1 MQNSLSFKVSSA
13 LKNIIGSDL
22 INDDFIAVFELVK
35 NAYDAHATNVEIIFQ
50 NIYSNRAKI
59 IIKDNGKGMNYE
71 DLINKW
77 LFVAYSA
84 KIEGTEEDSYDYRDK
99 IKVKRAYAGAKG
111 IGRFSCD
118 RLGSNLYLETIK
130 DEENPKVEVLIT
142 DWNKFEGDI
151 KDEFVNIKVLQETI
165 KESNYDI
172 EHGTV
177 LEITKLKSKWN
188 RDKFLQLKDA
198 LSRLINPNTINE
210 QDSFKITLQVNEELE
225 ADKEQVQKNKKRVN
239 HPTKPIDENLV
250 NYIDIVNGEIQNLI
264 FNTLGIKTT
273 YIESK
278 VLNSEIITTL
288 FEAGKFVYSV
298 TEENPFQDFQD
309 LNFAI
314 YFLNQSAK
322 STFSRRMGLQPVEY
336 GHIFVYKNG
345 LRIFPYGERGEDPLK
360 MDNRKAQGHSRYLGT
375 REVIGYISIDGSNNN
390 LRETSSRG
398 DGLIKTQTYLDLE
411 YWFYE
416 TLKKLEKYTIEITDW
431 GNSLSQEEFINF
443 DNVFIKNKGQENEKI
458 NDINDNLRKL
468 LNGLTNSKNVIRFEV
483 SEEILSILN
492 KKSENS
498 INNVLNNLT
507 EQIKTDSFNKD
518 EVISTIKKAEK
529 KIDELRKIKDE
540 AENEAFEKLIENE
553 KLSKELNEQVSKKLF
568 DNSINNRDKEDLLTL
583 QHQIVHTAGNITFS
597 LDELIKS
604 INNNLSKDKLIE
616 ELLNINL
623 EVKKIL
629 SASRFVTNA
638 GFSMESEKITEDLVL
653 FSYDYVVNNYIPNNS
668 FIHQRRPINIVFE
681 KIDNIVYKTKFR
693 PLEITVLFDNLFSNS
708 KKANSKNIYI
718 KWIKS
723 KTELILIFKDD
734 GDGIPNEIKD
744 EIFEFG
750 FTKTNGSGI
759 GLYQTKE
766 TLKKLGAS
774 IKINT
779 DSKKGAEFLITF
791 PL

>member
-1 MQNSLSFKVSSA
+1 MQNPLSFKVSSA

-35 NAYDAHATNVEIIFQ
+35 NAYDAHATKVEIIFE
-50 NIYSNRAKI
+50 NIYSSRAKI
-59 IIKDNGKGMNYE
+59 IIKDNGKGMNYD

-130 DEENPKVEVLIT
+130 DETNPKVEVLIT

-151 KDEFVNIKVLQETI
+151 KDEFVNITVLQETI
-165 KESNYDI
+165 EESNYDI

-177 LEITKLKSKWN
+177 LEITNLKSKWN

-210 QDSFKITLQVNEELE
+210 NDSFNILLKVKEELE
-225 ADKEQVQKNKKRVN
+225 NDKEQILKNKKQVN
-239 HPTKPIDENLV
+239 HPKSPIDQSLV
-250 NYIDIVNGEIQNLI
+250 KYIKIVNGDIQNLI
-264 FNTLGIKTT
+264 FDTLGIKTT

-278 VLNSEIITTL
+278 VYDSEIITTL
-288 FEAGKFVYSV
+288 FEAGKMVYSV
-298 TEENPFQDFQD
+298 TEENPFENFKD
-309 LNFAI
+309 LNFSI
-314 YFLNQSAK
+314 YYLNLSAK
-322 STFSRRMGLQPVEY
+322 LTFSRRMGLQPVEY

-345 LRIFPYGERGEDPLK
+345 LRIFPYGERGNDPLK

-375 REVIGYISIDGSNNN
+375 REVIGYISIEGTNNN

-411 YWFYE
+411 NWFYE

-431 GNSLSQEEFINF
+431 GNSLSPEEFINF

-483 SEEILSILN
+483 SDEILSILN

-498 INNVLNNLT
+498 INTVLSNLT
-507 EQIKTDSFNKD
+507 EQIKTDSFNKE

-529 KIDELRKIKDE
+529 KIDELRKVKDE
-540 AENEAFEKLIENE
+540 AEAEAFEKLIENE
-553 KLSKELNEQVSKKLF
+553 KISKELNEEISRKLF
-568 DNSINNRDKEDLLTL
+568 DNSINNRDKDDLLTL

-604 INNNLSKDKLIE
+604 INSNLSKDKLIE
-616 ELLNINL
+616 EVLNINL

-638 GFSMESEKITEDLVL
+638 GFSMESERITEDIVQ
-653 FSYDYVVNNYIPNNS
+653 FSYDYVVNNYIPINS
-668 FIHQRRPINIVFE
+668 FIHQKRPINIEFE
-681 KIDNIVYKTKFR
+681 PIENIGYKTKFR

-708 KKANSKNIYI
+708 KKANSKNIFI
-718 KWIKS
+718 NWTKTKS
-723 KTELILIFKDD
+723 DLILYFKDD

-744 EIFEFG
+744 KVFDFG
-750 FTKTNGSGI
+750 YTKTNGSGI

-766 TLKKLGAS
+766 TLRKLGAS
-774 IKINT
+774 ITINN
-779 DSKKGAEFLITF
+779 DFKKGVEFIITF

>member
-1 MQNSLSFKVSSA
+1 MQNPLSFKVSSA

-35 NAYDAHATNVEIIFQ
+35 NAYDAHATKVEIIFE
-50 NIYSNRAKI
+50 NIYSSRAKI
-59 IIKDNGKGMNYE
+59 IIKDNGKGMNYD

-84 KIEGTEEDSYDYRDK
+84 KIEGTEEDNYDYRDK

-130 DEENPKVEVLIT
+130 EELNPKVEVLIT

-151 KDEFVNIKVLQETI
+151 KDEFVNITVLQETI
-165 KESNYDI
+165 EESHYDI

-177 LEITKLKSKWN
+177 LEITNLKSKWN

-210 QDSFKITLQVNEELE
+210 NDSFNIVLKVKEELE
-225 ADKEQVQKNKKRVN
+225 NDKEQILKNKKQVN
-239 HPTKPIDENLV
+239 HPKSPIDPNLV
-250 NYIDIVNGEIQNLI
+250 KYIKVVNGEIQNLI
-264 FNTLGIKTT
+264 FDALGIKTT

-278 VLNSEIITTL
+278 ASDSEIITTL
-288 FEAGKFVYSV
+288 FEAGKMVYSV
-298 TEENPFQDFQD
+298 TEENPFENFKD
-309 LNFAI
+309 LNFSI
-314 YFLNQSAK
+314 YYLNLSAK
-322 STFSRRMGLQPVEY
+322 LTFSRRMGLQPVEY

-345 LRIFPYGERGEDPLK
+345 LRVFPYGERGNDPLK

-375 REVIGYISIDGSNNN
+375 REVIGYISIEGTNNN

-411 YWFYE
+411 NWFYE

-431 GNSLSQEEFINF
+431 GNSLSPEEFINF
-443 DNVFIKNKGQENEKI
+443 NNVFVKNKGQENEKI

-468 LNGLTNSKNVIRFEV
+468 LNGLTNSKNVMRFEV
-483 SEEILSILN
+483 SDEILSILN

-498 INNVLNNLT
+498 INTVLSNLT

-518 EVISTIKKAEK
+518 DVISTIKKAEK
-529 KIDELRKIKDE
+529 KIEDLRKVKDE
-540 AENEAFEKLIENE
+540 AEAEAFEKLIENE
-553 KLSKELNEQVSKKLF
+553 KLSKELNEEISKKLF
-568 DNSINNRDKEDLLTL
+568 DNSINNRDKDDLLTL

-597 LDELIKS
+597 LDELVKS
-604 INNNLSKDKLIE
+604 INSNLSKDKLIE
-616 ELLNINL
+616 EVLNINL

-638 GFSMESEKITEDLVL
+638 GFSMESERITEDIVQ
-653 FSYDYVVNNYIPNNS
+653 FSYDYVVNNYIPINS
-668 FIHQRRPINIVFE
+668 FIHQKRPINIEFE
-681 KIDNIVYKTKFR
+681 PIENIGYKTKFR

-708 KKANSKNIYI
+708 KKANSKNIFI
-718 KWIKS
+718 NWTKTKS
-723 KTELILIFKDD
+723 DLILYFKDD

-744 EIFEFG
+744 RVFDFG
-750 FTKTNGSGI
+750 YTKTNGSGI

-774 IKINT
+774 ITINN
-779 DSKKGAEFLITF
+779 DFEKGVEFIITF

>member
-1 MQNSLSFKVSSA
+1 MQNPLSFKVSSA

-35 NAYDAHATNVEIIFQ
+35 NAYDAHATKVEIIFE
-50 NIYSNRAKI
+50 NIYSSRAKI
-59 IIKDNGKGMNYE
+59 IIKDNGKGMNYD

-130 DEENPKVEVLIT
+130 DETNPKVEVLIT

-151 KDEFVNIKVLQETI
+151 KDEFVNITVLQETI
-165 KESNYDI
+165 EESNYDI
-172 EHGTV
+172 KHGTV
-177 LEITKLKSKWN
+177 LEITNLKSKWS
-188 RDKFLQLKDA
+188 REKFLQLKDA

-210 QDSFKITLQVNEELE
+210 NDSFNIILKVREELE
-225 ADKEQVQKNKKRVN
+225 NDKEQILKNKRQVN
-239 HPTKPIDENLV
+239 HLKSPIDPNLV
-250 NYIDIVNGEIQNLI
+250 KYIKIVNGEIQNLI
-264 FNTLGIKTT
+264 FDALGIKTS

-278 VLNSEIITTL
+278 VYDSEIITTL
-288 FEAGKFVYSV
+288 FEAGKMVYSV
-298 TEENPFQDFQD
+298 TEENPFENFKD
-309 LNFAI
+309 LNFSI
-314 YFLNQSAK
+314 YYLNLSAK
-322 STFSRRMGLQPVEY
+322 LTFSRRMGLQPVEY

-345 LRIFPYGERGEDPLK
+345 LRIFPYGERGNDPLK

-375 REVIGYISIDGSNNN
+375 REVIGYISIEGTNNN

-411 YWFYE
+411 NWFYE

-431 GNSLSQEEFINF
+431 GNSLSPEEFINF

-483 SEEILSILN
+483 SDEILSILN

-498 INNVLNNLT
+498 INTVLSNLT
-507 EQIKTDSFNKD
+507 EQIKTDSFNKE

-529 KIDELRKIKDE
+529 KIDELRKVKDE
-540 AENEAFEKLIENE
+540 AEAEAFEKLIENE
-553 KLSKELNEQVSKKLF
+553 KISKELNEEISRKLF
-568 DNSINNRDKEDLLTL
+568 DNSINNRDKDDLLTL

-604 INNNLSKDKLIE
+604 INSNLSKDKLIE
-616 ELLNINL
+616 EVLNINL

-638 GFSMESEKITEDLVL
+638 GFSMESERITEDIVQ
-653 FSYDYVVNNYIPNNS
+653 FSYEYVVNNYIPINS
-668 FIHQRRPINIVFE
+668 FIHQKRPINIEFE
-681 KIDNIVYKTKFR
+681 PLENIGYKTKFR

-708 KKANSKNIYI
+708 KKANSKNIFI
-718 KWIKS
+718 KWIKTKS
-723 KTELILIFKDD
+723 DLILSFKDD
-734 GDGIPNEIKD
+734 GDGIPEEIKD
-744 EIFEFG
+744 KIFDFG

-774 IKINT
+774 IMINE
-779 DSKKGAEFLITF
+779 DFKKGVEFIITF

>member
-1 MQNSLSFKVSSA
+1 MQNPLSFKVSSA

-35 NAYDAHATNVEIIFQ
+35 NAYDAHATKVEIIFE
-50 NIYSNRAKI
+50 NIYSSRAKI
-59 IIKDNGKGMNYE
+59 IIKDNGKGMNYD

-130 DEENPKVEVLIT
+130 DETNPKVEVLIT

-151 KDEFVNIKVLQETI
+151 KDEFVNITVLQETI
-165 KESNYDI
+165 EESNYDI
-172 EHGTV
+172 KHGTV
-177 LEITKLKSKWN
+177 LEITNLKSKWS
-188 RDKFLQLKDA
+188 REKFLQLKDA

-210 QDSFKITLQVNEELE
+210 NDSFNIILKVREELE
-225 ADKEQVQKNKKRVN
+225 NDKEQILKNKRQVN
-239 HPTKPIDENLV
+239 HLKSPIDPNLV
-250 NYIDIVNGEIQNLI
+250 KYIKIVNGEIQNLI
-264 FNTLGIKTT
+264 FDALGIKTS

-278 VLNSEIITTL
+278 VYDSEIITTL
-288 FEAGKFVYSV
+288 FEAGKMVYSV
-298 TEENPFQDFQD
+298 TEENPFENFKD
-309 LNFAI
+309 LNFSI
-314 YFLNQSAK
+314 YYLNLSAK
-322 STFSRRMGLQPVEY
+322 LTFSRRMGLQPVEY

-345 LRIFPYGERGEDPLK
+345 LRIFPYGERGNDPLK

-375 REVIGYISIDGSNNN
+375 REVIGYISIEGTNNN

-411 YWFYE
+411 NWFYE

-431 GNSLSQEEFINF
+431 GNSLSPEEFINF
-443 DNVFIKNKGQENEKI
+443 DNVFIKNKGQDNEKI

-483 SEEILSILN
+483 SDEILSILN

-498 INNVLNNLT
+498 INTVLSNLT
-507 EQIKTDSFNKD
+507 EQIKTDSFNKE

-529 KIDELRKIKDE
+529 KIDELRKVKDE
-540 AENEAFEKLIENE
+540 AEAEAFEKLIENE
-553 KLSKELNEQVSKKLF
+553 KISKELNEEISRKLF
-568 DNSINNRDKEDLLTL
+568 DNSINNRDKDDLLTL

-604 INNNLSKDKLIE
+604 INSNLSKDKLIE
-616 ELLNINL
+616 EVLNINL

-638 GFSMESEKITEDLVL
+638 GFSMESERITEDIVQ
-653 FSYDYVVNNYIPNNS
+653 FSYEYVVNNYIPINS
-668 FIHQRRPINIVFE
+668 FIHQKRPINIEFE
-681 KIDNIVYKTKFR
+681 PLENIGYKTKFR

-708 KKANSKNIYI
+708 KKANSKNIFI
-718 KWIKS
+718 KWIKTKS
-723 KTELILIFKDD
+723 DLILSFKDD
-734 GDGIPNEIKD
+734 GDGIPEEIKD
-744 EIFEFG
+744 KIFDFG

-774 IKINT
+774 IMINE
-779 DSKKGAEFLITF
+779 DFKKGVEFIITF